1 MRLTRAESASQLR
14 AWGGSRAPSV
24 GCVCV
29 PTPPGRE
36 LESARGRSRNWP
48 RRDNAGRR
56 REKKKMKREIKQIN
70 ILRYDCF

>member
-1 MRLTRAESASQLR
+1 MRLTHAESASQLR

-36 LESARGRSRNWP
+36 LESARGRSRIG
-48 RRDNAGRR
+48 RDGTTRG
-56 REKKKMKREIKQIN
+56 EGGKKKKKKGKSN
-70 ILRYDCF
+70 KSTF